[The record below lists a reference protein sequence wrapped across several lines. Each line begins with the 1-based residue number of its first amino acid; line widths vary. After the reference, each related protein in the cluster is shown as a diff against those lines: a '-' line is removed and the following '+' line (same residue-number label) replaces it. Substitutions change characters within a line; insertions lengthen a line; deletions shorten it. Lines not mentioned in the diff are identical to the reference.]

1 MRDAAIN
8 AAPSAALTPAIKPN
22 PGVLSSASTVVAV
35 SSIGFVVELL
45 PVAAAGTVTEK
56 SPEVQVPS
64 EEKHLLIDPSHPTS
78 PNVGLFHQKTQSPAN
93 FYFN

>member
-22 PGVLSSASTVVAV
+22 PGVLSSASTVVAE
-35 SSIGFVVELL
+35 SSIGSVVELL

-64 EEKHLLIDPSHPTS
+64 EEKHLLD
-78 PNVGLFHQKTQSPAN
+78 
-93 FYFN
+93 